1 MVYTQEDAVEQTEVG
16 QTQQTPYRPGMPDRR
31 QRKPDIWARVFRYV
45 ILLVYP
51 VLVVFLFIFLG
62 VASVDRERSLS
73 KQMFGGDAW
82 AQVNTPMDLYTL
94 LPLLTAGL
102 LVGIAGLVL
111 SHKRGRRRT
120 DYHYQSQLIL
130 VILSVGGLVIFFLLR

>member
-1 MVYTQEDAVEQTEVG
+1 MEQTQVG
-16 QTQQTPYRPGMPDRR
+16 QTQQIPYRPGMPDRR
-31 QRKPDIWARVFRYV
+31 QRKPDIWARIFRYV

-62 VASVDRERSLS
+62 VASADRERNLS
-73 KQMFGGDAW
+73 QQMFGQDSL
-82 AQVNTPMDLYTL
+82 AQVSSQTDLYTL

-102 LVGIAGLVL
+102 LIGVVGLIL

-120 DYHYQSQLIL
+120 DYHFQSQLIL
-130 VILSVGGLVIFFLLR
+130 VILSVGGLVVFFLLR

>member
-1 MVYTQEDAVEQTEVG
+1 MEQTQVG
-16 QTQQTPYRPGMPDRR
+16 QTQQIPYRPGMPDRR
-31 QRKPDIWARVFRYV
+31 QRKPDIWARIFRYV

-62 VASVDRERSLS
+62 VASVDRDRSLS
-73 KQMFGGDAW
+73 KEMFGPDAW
-82 AQVNTPMDLYTL
+82 AQVNSQVDLYTL

-102 LVGIAGLVL
+102 LIGVVGLIL

-130 VILSVGGLVIFFLLR
+130 VILSVGGLAVFFLLR

>member
-1 MVYTQEDAVEQTEVG
+1 MEQTEVG

-31 QRKPDIWARVFRYV
+31 QRKPDIWARIFRYV

-62 VASVDRERSLS
+62 VASADRERNLS
-73 KQMFGGDAW
+73 QQMFGQDSL
-82 AQVNTPMDLYTL
+82 AQVSSQTDLYTL

-102 LVGIAGLVL
+102 LIGVVGLIL

-120 DYHYQSQLIL
+120 DYHFQSQLIL
-130 VILSVGGLVIFFLLR
+130 VILSVGGLVVFFLLR